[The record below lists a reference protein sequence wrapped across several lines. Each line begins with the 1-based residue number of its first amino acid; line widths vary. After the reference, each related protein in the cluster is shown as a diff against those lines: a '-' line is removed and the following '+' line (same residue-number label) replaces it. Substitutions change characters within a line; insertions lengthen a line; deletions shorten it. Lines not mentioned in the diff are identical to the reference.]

1 MLFISTCIFYDKLRP
16 QILSIGT
23 TANATLNRTC
33 KKKKLF
39 FNVLLLLLLLQK
51 TDITPQIIFFD
62 GEEAYQQWTETD
74 SLYGARHLAD
84 RWQRTLSPHISD
96 KNELQTIVS
105 GLGRN
110 LI

>member
-1 MLFISTCIFYDKLRP
+1 MLVKYFAPKVTVKLY
-16 QILSIGT
+16 
-23 TANATLNRTC
+23 
-33 KKKKLF
+33 K
-39 FNVLLLLLLLQK
+39 
-51 TDITPQIIFFD
+51 
-62 GEEAYQQWTETD
+62 AYQQWTETD

-84 RWQRTLSPHISD
+84 RWQRTLSPHRSD

>member
-1 MLFISTCIFYDKLRP
+1 MLFISTGIFYDKLHP

-33 KKKKLF
+33 KKNNFSLMF
-39 FNVLLLLLLLQK
+39 FSYSLLLQK

-84 RWQRTLSPHISD
+84 RWQRTLSPHRSD
-96 KNELQTIVS
+96 KNELQTIES